1 MTTKQNNNDYLCF
14 WYRSVNH
21 FSYSMDLNQKEL
33 NSSMRAQGRLLVFGN
48 KSRGARGCV
57 QARKGAMAACA
68 SKGQALPNHA
78 SRAAGRAEAPALADE
93 PEHFLNRHQA
103 ARAEAPALAFR
114 AVRAR
119 APGTR
124 PERRGARSARREHL
138 KGDLDF

>member
-1 MTTKQNNNDYLCF
+1 
-14 WYRSVNH
+14 
-21 FSYSMDLNQKEL
+21 MDLDHKEL
-33 NSSMRAQGRLLVFGN
+33 NSSMRAQGRLPVFGN

-103 ARAEAPALAFR
+103 ARAEEPALAFR
-114 AVRAR
+114 AVPAR

-124 PERRGARSARREHL
+124 PERRGARSARRGVCSDEF
-138 KGDLDF
+138 D